1 MRRYAEP
8 CGAMRSRAEPCG
20 AKCAEPY
27 SARPSEAAP
36 GRAMPSHAGPCRAM
50 PSLAEPCGALRG
62 ICRDACGDICGGSQ
76 SRAMRGHEP
85 SRSFAIDRDLLAVI
99 RSARSVSSDSSD
111 GTLRRGAI
119 RRVSLA
125 FFSDFRSFAFSE
137 CFSSFRFPGSGRG
150 VVTPQLFFFQFLS
163 ACPSRHFRFLVVF
176 PSGRGLSSA
185 RLLGRSDRCR

>member
-1 MRRYAEP
+1 MISRNLADSRKKKEKTCVYLPKMAFLAARGGRGGGSLFLLAATQRAAVAQVSTTFCGTP
-8 CGAMRSRAEPCG
+8 CPQSPVRSR
-20 AKCAEPY
+20 
-27 SARPSEAAP
+27 
-36 GRAMPSHAGPCRAM
+36 GRRLATCTAGRIWVGP
-50 PSLAEPCGALRG
+50 L
-62 ICRDACGDICGGSQ
+62 
-76 SRAMRGHEP
+76 
-85 SRSFAIDRDLLAVI
+85 
-99 RSARSVSSDSSD
+99 
-111 GTLRRGAI
+111 GAI